1 MNLLA
6 AMRYLAALHAH
17 GHFARAAQACH
28 ITQPTLS
35 NALRALEA
43 EFGVPIVRRG
53 RVFAGFTPEGEQ
65 VLQTGLEMLQT
76 EARLRQR
83 LSAQAGDLQGQ
94 LRMAAVPTA
103 MPMLLRFASLL
114 RRQHPGLVP
123 ALHAMSSPDIERG
136 LEELSLD
143 LALGY
148 SDRIHRSSTHCVPQY
163 QEHYYLLQSAP
174 PPACV
179 ADTVHAADPLPW
191 ALAAQQPLCLLTPD
205 MHNRQIV
212 ECSFASVGVAVQPA
226 METNSVQALL
236 QAVAEG
242 QMASIVPGAVLAT
255 VRNTPGLRAWPLVD
269 PVVESEVGFLYQ
281 PSQQAMPALA
291 AACALMAQ
299 ADWREQCLLHAGA
312 LSLVVASP
320 TSAS

>member
-83 LSAQAGDLQGQ
+83 LSAQAGELQGQ

-179 ADTVHAADPLPW
+179 ADSLHAADPLPW
-191 ALAAQQPLCLLTPD
+191 AQAAQQPLCLLTPD

-212 ECSFASVGVAVQPA
+212 ERSFASVGVAVQPA

-236 QAVAEG
+236 QAVGEG

-299 ADWREQCLLHAGA
+299 AEWREQCLLHAGA